1 MDYQK
6 LYLILSLL
14 QFLTNANELTFHLE
28 EEVSSGKVVATNS
41 ELTPLLVNPNS
52 VPLII
57 NRKSPG
63 ASSFTFVKR
72 PQSGLE
78 LIVSDRV
85 DREVICPSRS
95 AASGG
100 LQIDPSPRSTFHIED
115 SSRMLPF
122 RSSFHDY
129 GGISSN
135 PTTSDCIVS
144 LRVASSDKIFNIKIE
159 ILDINDNAPTWN
171 TSSVQLSLRDGD
183 PAGTVIYLPLAED
196 EDIGLNGEI
205 TYSLQALDDEIV
217 STYNNDRRQ
226 SASQLGLFELIK
238 HSDPPFSQRIL
249 SQKTPEP
256 KLALRTKTSIDREQL
271 PETIRLLLVARD
283 SGSPNPQQS
292 SLKLIINVTDVNDNA
307 PMFEKS
313 IYKVDILSEDTPVG
327 KTLLQLDAKD
337 MDSGPN
343 AELTY
348 RFEDNGQSMLDVIKH
363 FFEITPRGQ
372 LKILRKLNVDKID
385 GEMNLP
391 SSSPITF
398 GVEATDGASPAYA
411 LTGRTTVQI
420 QVSDTNDEAP
430 RIQVY
435 PVRPPKDQPTGSGA
449 VVETTAQEY
458 GNTEQLLALVEVIDP
473 DMDGLDTV
481 ECHLKG
487 SAAEYFQ
494 LTSTPSSSGKGEYSL
509 MTNARLDRETTP
521 RLEVSI
527 VCRDSAGHASRH
539 DVGVNLLDVND
550 NAPTFDKPFYEF
562 YIEENDGE
570 AEVDEGPSPLNDK
583 RPVRGQDGENGVHA
597 RDADAG
603 ENSRISYHLEPDP
616 RDQSSVSY
624 FSIDQNTGALFAVV
638 PLDREAK
645 GWHKFMVVATDHGEP
660 PLSASVGVLVHV
672 ENLNDNVPQF
682 INQLAPEAGYSFSVD
697 ENEPSGRF
705 VGQITAVDADDGEL
719 KDGYEG
725 LAWTHSGNYR
735 VSGSRTNQPLSIN
748 RLIYTLGSE
757 PDAALFRID
766 KYSGNITTSSLVDGV
781 GLAKNEQDVWYGA
794 KRAPLVVKIL
804 LRGFCHFGSS
814 NSVSKHS
821 SLEEGK
827 RHGVSH
833 YCTQI
838 RERLDRE
845 KQSTY
850 SFQVFVSDGF
860 LPDSSVEASVNQ
872 PWKKSSKS
880 RIHTMVTSV
889 VVNVLDQN
897 DNRPTFIQPNATNH
911 LILLDPTTTPGKS
924 IMQIIAT
931 DADEGEN
938 ARVTYKIDDG
948 NAGSNFFLAPVEG
961 LLYLNGLIPRR
972 TIEKAIYA
980 SETAAS
986 NSASISSSLLKK
998 SAIDSAEGVKDDSP
1012 EVPAYP
1018 TFVLKIEACDAG
1030 TPKQCSYFPNL
1041 QIQLRVPSDH
1051 NGGANG
1057 GNIGGLRGQGY
1068 GDHLEGSSSG
1078 DKDGRSS
1085 WVRISL
1091 VEQVIIGLTIFF
1103 AVVILIALLIVL
1115 LMRGGLRSSCTG
1127 SLNSCYYCFC
1137 PFRKNYKK
1145 LNICSISLTLSEFQL
1160 RWSGGGGGDDKTVEK
1175 MKQTPIVGPIGEPQ
1189 LHRTAH
1195 CRSEEYLGGGNTN
1208 GHFIDSQQGTRVLPA
1223 VPFSPVSQT
1232 MIECSPYRD
1241 CYQLGNQIVYPHSQS
1256 TGYGLLGPTT
1266 LVTSRH
1272 ALGTMQQPTPRRQ
1285 GEASLDDYQCLDT
1298 TVSRGQNV
1306 PTSCEAY
1313 YQTHQTNVGIWDP
1326 RYQATTTTSWPRN
1339 ELNLPGASRYVA
1351 TTANNLN
1358 IKDGDDEG
1366 DCGSESLELMKNS
1379 FPDNY
1384 VDNRT
1389 DETLPTPPQGLLK
1402 HSNSSAVTISRNL
1415 NFPKATFV

>member
-1 MDYQK
+1 MNYQK
-6 LYLILSLL
+6 LYLLLSLL
-14 QFLTNANELTFHLE
+14 YLLTFANELTFRLE

-41 ELTPLLVNPNS
+41 ELSPLLTNPTTL
-52 VPLII
+52 PIII

-63 ASSFTFVKR
+63 ASSFIFVKR

-85 DREVICPSRS
+85 DREAICPTKSI
-95 AASGG
+95 ASSG

-115 SSRMLPF
+115 SGRMLPF
-122 RSSFHDY
+122 RSTFHDY

-144 LRVASSDKIFNIKIE
+144 LRVANSDKIFNIKIE

-171 TSSVQLSLRDGD
+171 TSSVQLSLRDED
-183 PAGTVIYLPLAED
+183 PVGTVIYLPLAED
-196 EDIGLNGEI
+196 EDVGLNGEI
-205 TYSLQALDDEIV
+205 TYSLQALDDEVDI
-217 STYNNDRRQ
+217 SYNSGRRQ
-226 SASQLGLFELIK
+226 SGSQLSLFELIK

-249 SQKTPEP
+249 SQQTAEP

-271 PETIRLLLVARD
+271 PEIIRLLLVARD

-313 IYKVDILSEDTPVG
+313 IYKVDILSEDTSVG

-343 AELTY
+343 AEITY
-348 RFEDNGQSMLDVIKH
+348 RFEDNGQPVLDVIKH
-363 FFEITPRGQ
+363 FFEITPSGQ
-372 LKILRKLNVDKID
+372 LKILRRLNVDKIE
-385 GEMNLP
+385 GELNLP

-398 GVEATDGASPAYA
+398 GVEAVDGAIPAYA

-430 RIQVY
+430 RIQAY
-435 PVRPPKDQPTGSGA
+435 PVRPPKDRPAGSGNA
-449 VVETTAQEY
+449 VETTAQEC

-487 SAAEYFQ
+487 SVAEYFQ

-527 VCRDSAGHASRH
+527 VCRDSAGHASRQ
-539 DVGVNLLDVND
+539 DVGINLLDVND
-550 NAPTFDKPFYEF
+550 NAPNFDKPFYEF

-570 AEVDEGPSPLNDK
+570 AEVDDVPSPLNDK
-583 RPVRGQDGENGVHA
+583 CPVRGQDGENGVHA

-603 ENSRISYHLEPDP
+603 ENARISYHLEPDP

-645 GWHKFMVVATDHGEP
+645 SWHKFTVVATDHGEP
-660 PLSASVGVLVHV
+660 PLSTSVEVLVHV

-697 ENEPSGRF
+697 ENEPPGRF
-705 VGQITAVDADDGEL
+705 VGQITAVDADDEEI
-719 KDGYEG
+719 KDGRMVF
-725 LAWTHSGNYR
+725 AWTHSGNYR
-735 VSGSRTNQPLSIN
+735 VSGIRTNQPSSIN

-757 PDAALFRID
+757 PDAVLFRID
-766 KYSGNITTSSLVDGV
+766 KYSGNITT
-781 GLAKNEQDVWYGA
+781 
-794 KRAPLVVKIL
+794 
-804 LRGFCHFGSS
+804 
-814 NSVSKHS
+814 
-821 SLEEGK
+821 
-827 RHGVSH
+827 
-833 YCTQI
+833 

-850 SFQVFVSDGF
+850 TFQVFVSDGF

-872 PWKKSSKS
+872 PWKKTSKG

-889 VVNVLDQN
+889 VVNVRDQN
-897 DNRPTFIQPNATNH
+897 DNRPTFVQPNVTSH

-924 IMQIIAT
+924 ILQIIAT
-931 DADEGEN
+931 DPDEGEN
-938 ARVTYKIDDG
+938 ARVTYKIVDG

-980 SETAAS
+980 SETAAA
-986 NSASISSSLLKK
+986 NAATISTSLLKK
-998 SAIDSAEGVKDDSP
+998 SVVDGAEGVKDDSS

-1018 TFVLKIEACDAG
+1018 TYVLKLEACDAG

-1041 QIQLRVPSDH
+1041 QIQLRVPSEH
-1051 NGGANG
+1051 NGGATG
-1057 GNIGGLRGQGY
+1057 GNIGGLSGAGY
-1068 GDHLEGSSSG
+1068 GDHSDVFGSG
-1078 DKDGRSS
+1078 DKDRRFG
-1085 WVRISL
+1085 WGRISL

-1103 AVVILIALLIVL
+1103 AVVVLVALLIVF
-1115 LMRGGLRSSCTG
+1115 LMRGGLRSSCTA
-1127 SLNSCYYCFC
+1127 SLKSCYYCFC
-1137 PFRKNYKK
+1137 PFGKN
-1145 LNICSISLTLSEFQL
+1145 
-1160 RWSGGGGGDDKTVEK
+1160 DKTTEK

-1189 LHRTAH
+1189 LHRTMH
-1195 CRSEEYLGGGNTN
+1195 CRSEEHNTTGPKRKLEGFNAVLELWSSCMSVLPKATKSASKILSHYLVYGPRNSPAVSHVVDTALSHFGGKYLGGGGAN
-1208 GHFIDSQQGTRVLPA
+1208 GHFIDLHQGTRVLPA
-1223 VPFSPVSQT
+1223 VPFSPMPQT

-1241 CYQLGNQIVYPHSQS
+1241 GYQMGNQIVYPHPQS
-1256 TGYGLLGPTT
+1256 TGYGMLGPTT
-1266 LVTSRH
+1266 LASSRQVIG
-1272 ALGTMQQPTPRRQ
+1272 AMQQPTSRRQ
-1285 GEASLDDYQCLDT
+1285 DKFQYRSAKVKSGCEDT
-1298 TVSRGQNV
+1298 TSAISEFLAV
-1306 PTSCEAY
+1306 Y
-1313 YQTHQTNVGIWDP
+1313 
-1326 RYQATTTTSWPRN
+1326 
-1339 ELNLPGASRYVA
+1339 ASRAPRVGY
-1351 TTANNLN
+1351 
-1358 IKDGDDEG
+1358 
-1366 DCGSESLELMKNS
+1366 
-1379 FPDNY
+1379 Y
-1384 VDNRT
+1384 
-1389 DETLPTPPQGLLK
+1389 
-1402 HSNSSAVTISRNL
+1402 
-1415 NFPKATFV
+1415 

>member
-14 QFLTNANELTFHLE
+14 QFLTIANELTFHLE

-41 ELTPLLVNPNS
+41 ELTPLLANPNT

-95 AASGG
+95 TASNG

-129 GGISSN
+129 GGVSSN

-171 TSSVQLSLRDGD
+171 TSSIQLSLRDED

-196 EDIGLNGEI
+196 EDVGLNGEI

-217 STYNNDRRQ
+217 TNYNNGRRQ
-226 SASQLGLFELIK
+226 SGSQLSLFELVK

-256 KLALRTKTSIDREQL
+256 KLALRTKTPIDREQL
-271 PETIRLLLVARD
+271 PETIRLLLTARD

-343 AELTY
+343 AEITY
-348 RFEDNGQSMLDVIKH
+348 RFEDNGQPMLDVIKH

-435 PVRPPKDQPTGSGA
+435 PVRPPKDQPTGSGTI
-449 VVETTAQEY
+449 VETTAQEY
-458 GNTEQLLALVEVIDP
+458 GNNEQLLALVEVIDP

-527 VCRDSAGHASRH
+527 ICRDSAGHASRH
-539 DVGVNLLDVND
+539 DVGINLLDVND
-550 NAPTFDKPFYEF
+550 NAPNFDKPFYEF

-570 AEVDEGPSPLNDK
+570 AEVDDGSSPLNDK

-645 GWHKFMVVATDHGEP
+645 GWHKFTVVATDHGEP

-682 INQLAPEAGYSFSVD
+682 INQLVPEAGYSFSVD

-705 VGQITAVDADDGEL
+705 VGQITAVDADDEEL
-719 KDGYEG
+719 KDEYES
-725 LAWTHSGNYR
+725 LAWTHSGNHR
-735 VSGSRTNQPLSIN
+735 VSGSRTNQPFSIN

-766 KYSGNITTSSLVDGV
+766 KYSGNITT
-781 GLAKNEQDVWYGA
+781 
-794 KRAPLVVKIL
+794 
-804 LRGFCHFGSS
+804 
-814 NSVSKHS
+814 
-821 SLEEGK
+821 
-827 RHGVSH
+827 
-833 YCTQI
+833 

-860 LPDSSVEASVNQ
+860 LPDSSVEASLNQ
-872 PWKKSSKS
+872 PWKKASKS

-889 VVNVLDQN
+889 VVNVIDQN

-986 NSASISSSLLKK
+986 NAASISSSLLKK
-998 SAIDSAEGVKDDSP
+998 SGIDGAEGVKDDSS

-1057 GNIGGLRGQGY
+1057 GNLGGLRGQGY
-1068 GDHLEGSSSG
+1068 GDHSEGSSSG
-1078 DKDGRSS
+1078 DKDGRPG

-1103 AVVILIALLIVL
+1103 AVVVLIALLSVL
-1115 LMRGGLRSSCTG
+1115 LMRGGLRSSCTAG
-1127 SLNSCYYCFC
+1127 LNSCYYCFC
-1137 PFRKNYKK
+1137 PFRK
-1145 LNICSISLTLSEFQL
+1145 S
-1160 RWSGGGGGDDKTVEK
+1160 DKTVEK

-1189 LHRTAH
+1189 LHRTTH
-1195 CRSEEYLGGGNTN
+1195 CRSEEYIGGGGNRN
-1208 GHFIDSQQGTRVLPA
+1208 GHFVDSQQGTRVLPA

-1241 CYQLGNQIVYPHSQS
+1241 CYQLGNQIVYPHPQS
-1256 TGYGLLGPTT
+1256 TGYGMLGPTT
-1266 LVTSRH
+1266 LVNSRH
-1272 ALGTMQQPTPRRQ
+1272 VIGTMQQPTPRRQ

-1313 YQTHQTNVGIWDP
+1313 YQTHQTSGGIWDP
-1326 RYQATTTTSWPRN
+1326 RYQVTSTTSWPRN
-1339 ELNLPGASRYVA
+1339 ELRLPGASHYVA
-1351 TTANNLN
+1351 STANNLN

-1402 HSNSSAVTISRNL
+1402 QSNSSAAALSRNL

>member
-1 MDYQK
+1 MNYQK
-6 LYLILSLL
+6 LYLLLSLL
-14 QFLTNANELTFHLE
+14 YILTFANELTFRLE

-41 ELTPLLVNPNS
+41 ELSPLLANPTTL
-52 VPLII
+52 PIII

-63 ASSFTFVKR
+63 ASSFIFVKR

-85 DREVICPSRS
+85 DREAICPTKST
-95 AASGG
+95 ASSG

-115 SSRMLPF
+115 SGRMLPF
-122 RSSFHDY
+122 RSTFHDY

-144 LRVASSDKIFNIKIE
+144 LRVANSDKIFNIKIE

-171 TSSVQLSLRDGD
+171 TSSVQLSLRDED
-183 PAGTVIYLPLAED
+183 PAGTIIYLPLAED
-196 EDIGLNGEI
+196 EDVGLNGEI
-205 TYSLQALDDEIV
+205 TYSLQALDDEMDI
-217 STYNNDRRQ
+217 SYNSGRRQ
-226 SASQLGLFELIK
+226 SGSQLSLFELIK
-238 HSDPPFSQRIL
+238 HSDPPFSQRVL
-249 SQKTPEP
+249 SQQTAEP

-271 PETIRLLLVARD
+271 PEIIRLLLVARD

-313 IYKVDILSEDTPVG
+313 IYKVDILSEDTSIG

-343 AELTY
+343 AEITY
-348 RFEDNGQSMLDVIKH
+348 RFEDNGQPVLDLIKH
-363 FFEITPRGQ
+363 FFEITPSGQ
-372 LKILRKLNVDKID
+372 LKILRRLNVDKIE
-385 GEMNLP
+385 GELNLP

-398 GVEATDGASPAYA
+398 GVEAVDGASPAYA

-430 RIQVY
+430 RIQAY
-435 PVRPPKDQPTGSGA
+435 PVRPPKDRPTGSGNA
-449 VVETTAQEY
+449 VETTAQEC

-487 SAAEYFQ
+487 SEYFQ

-527 VCRDSAGHASRH
+527 VCRDSAGHASRQ
-539 DVGVNLLDVND
+539 DVGINLLDVND
-550 NAPTFDKPFYEF
+550 NAPNFDKPFYEF

-570 AEVDEGPSPLNDK
+570 AEVDDGPSPLNDK

-597 RDADAG
+597 RDADAS
-603 ENSRISYHLEPDP
+603 ENARISYHLEPDP

-645 GWHKFMVVATDHGEP
+645 SWHKFTVVATDHGEP
-660 PLSASVGVLVHV
+660 PLSASVEVLVHV

-697 ENEPSGRF
+697 ENEPPGRF
-705 VGQITAVDADDGEL
+705 VGQITAVDADDEEI
-719 KDGYEG
+719 KDGYEVF
-725 LAWTHSGNYR
+725 AWTHSGNYR
-735 VSGSRTNQPLSIN
+735 VSGSRTNQPSSIN

-757 PDAALFRID
+757 PDAVLFRID
-766 KYSGNITTSSLVDGV
+766 KYSGNITT
-781 GLAKNEQDVWYGA
+781 
-794 KRAPLVVKIL
+794 
-804 LRGFCHFGSS
+804 
-814 NSVSKHS
+814 
-821 SLEEGK
+821 
-827 RHGVSH
+827 
-833 YCTQI
+833 

-850 SFQVFVSDGF
+850 TFQVFVSDGF

-872 PWKKSSKS
+872 PWKKTSKG

-889 VVNVLDQN
+889 VVNVRDQN
-897 DNRPTFIQPNATNH
+897 DNRPTFVQPNATSH

-924 IMQIIAT
+924 ILQIIAT
-931 DADEGEN
+931 DPDEGEN
-938 ARVTYKIDDG
+938 ARVTYKIVDG

-980 SETAAS
+980 SETAAA
-986 NSASISSSLLKK
+986 NAASISTSLLKK
-998 SAIDSAEGVKDDSP
+998 SVVDGTEGVKDDSS

-1018 TFVLKIEACDAG
+1018 T
-1030 TPKQCSYFPNL
+1030 Y
-1041 QIQLRVPSDH
+1041 LRVPSEH
-1051 NGGANG
+1051 NGGVNG
-1057 GNIGGLRGQGY
+1057 GNIGGLSGGGY
-1068 GDHLEGSSSG
+1068 GDHSDVFGSG
-1078 DKDGRSS
+1078 DKDRRFG
-1085 WVRISL
+1085 WGRISL

-1103 AVVILIALLIVL
+1103 AVVVLVALLIVF
-1115 LMRGGLRSSCTG
+1115 LMRGGLRSSC
-1127 SLNSCYYCFC
+1127 YYCFC
-1137 PFRKNYKK
+1137 PFGKN
-1145 LNICSISLTLSEFQL
+1145 
-1160 RWSGGGGGDDKTVEK
+1160 DKTTEK

-1189 LHRTAH
+1189 LHRTMH
-1195 CRSEEYLGGGNTN
+1195 CRSEEYLGGGGTN
-1208 GHFIDSQQGTRVLPA
+1208 GHFIDPHQGTRVLPA
-1223 VPFSPVSQT
+1223 VPFSPVPQT

-1241 CYQLGNQIVYPHSQS
+1241 GYQLGNQIVYPHPQS
-1256 TGYGLLGPTT
+1256 TGYGMLGPTT
-1266 LVTSRH
+1266 LVSSRQVI
-1272 ALGTMQQPTPRRQ
+1272 GTMQQPTPRRQ
-1285 GEASLDDYQCLDT
+1285 DDYHCLNT

-1313 YQTHQTNVGIWDP
+1313 YQTHQTSGGVWDP
-1326 RYQATTTTSWPRN
+1326 RYETTATTSWPRN
-1339 ELNLPGASRYVA
+1339 EKSPPGASYYVA
-1351 TTANNLN
+1351 TTANNMN
-1358 IKDGDDEG
+1358 TEDGDDEG
-1366 DCGSESLELMKNS
+1366 DCGSGSLELMKNA

-1384 VDNRT
+1384 VENRT
-1389 DETLPTPPQGLLK
+1389 DGTLPTPPPALLK
-1402 HSNSSAVTISRNL
+1402 QSDSSAVSRSRTL